1 MDTIFI
7 IIEMIGGLVLFLYGM
22 QVMGDA
28 LTALSGG
35 RLEKILEKL
44 TSNRV
49 KGVLLGVMVT
59 AIIQSSGATDVMVI
73 GFVNSQIMTLKQA
86 IGVILGANIGTTVT
100 AWLLSLSGIQGT
112 SLVLSFMKPKYFAPI
127 LGLIGL
133 IMTMLG
139 KKERTRQIGNIL
151 VGLGV
156 LLIGMNIMSESANP
170 LTENEKFI
178 RLMTA
183 FSNPAIGIL
192 VGIIATTIL
201 QSSSASIGVM
211 QALAVAG
218 SLTMGSAIPI
228 IMGANIGSATTGLI
242 GSMGASRNG
251 RRTALMQMYFC
262 IIKVLAFMI
271 IFYPLN
277 AIFHF
282 PLMDMMATPVLIAIF
297 HSTFNIIAV
306 TVMTPMADILPWL
319 AMKTLPMTQQEKEEI
334 ENRRTLQILDDRFLT
349 SPAFA
354 LDQAKVAT
362 ERMAHYTTKAV
373 AESIGLI
380 FEYSADKAKD
390 VDKIER
396 RVDEYNDTLETYLV
410 KLSRNSFT
418 KKDSHT
424 LSTLLHS
431 INDFERITDH
441 ALNIMQVTTEM
452 QEKDITFSTK
462 AYGELRVLTK
472 AVQECLDR
480 AITAFN
486 NSDMVLARTVEPLE
500 EVIDGLNL
508 EIKRRHVKR
517 LANGKCTVESGFSL
531 SDLTTDLERISDHCS
546 NIAVDMLAL
555 EEDNFDVHEYLERE
569 EQEPEFHHAEDDFA
583 RRYQLP
589 SKKDEDDEKEKEE
602 KAGKKVAG
610 RTAAEAIAAVTA
622 EEPGKKKKKKKGK
635 KE

>member
-1 MDTIFI
+1 MDTVFI

-112 SLVLSFMKPKYFAPI
+112 SVFLSFLRPKYFAPI

-133 IMTMLG
+133 LMTMVG
-139 KKERTRQIGNIL
+139 KKEKSRQIGNIL
-151 VGLGV
+151 VGLAV
-156 LLIGMNIMSESANP
+156 LLIGMNLMSESASP

-178 RLMTA
+178 GLMTA

-192 VGIIATTIL
+192 VGVLATTIL

-262 IIKVLAFMI
+262 IIKVCMFMI

-282 PLMDMMATPVLIAIF
+282 PLMSMMATPVKIAIF

-306 TVMTPMADILPWL
+306 AVMTPIADILPWL
-319 AMKTLPMTQQEKEEI
+319 AMKTMPMTQQEKEEI
-334 ENRRTLQILDDRFLT
+334 ENRRTLQILDERFLA

-373 AESIGLI
+373 GIATGLI
-380 FEYSADKAKD
+380 FEYNEDKAKE

-452 QEKDITFSTK
+452 KEKDITFSSK
-462 AYGELRVLTK
+462 ANAELLVLTK
-472 AVQECLDR
+472 AVRECLDR
-480 AITAFN
+480 AITAFTN
-486 NSDMVLARTVEPLE
+486 NDMVLAKTVEPLE
-500 EVIDGLNL
+500 DVIDGLTL

-517 LANGKCTVESGFSL
+517 LSNGKCTVEAGFSQ
-531 SDLTTDLERISDHCS
+531 SDLITDLERISDHCS

-555 EEDNFDVHEYLERE
+555 EEDNFDVHEYLEKE
-569 EQEPEFHHAEDDFA
+569 EQEPSFRNAEDDFA

-589 SKKDEDDEKEKEE
+589 SKKDDEEEKEDR
-602 KAGKKVAG
+602 AGKKIAG
-610 RTAAEAIAAVTA
+610 RTAAEAIAAVEA
-622 EEPGKKKKKKKGK
+622 EPEGKKKKKKKKQKG
-635 KE
+635 